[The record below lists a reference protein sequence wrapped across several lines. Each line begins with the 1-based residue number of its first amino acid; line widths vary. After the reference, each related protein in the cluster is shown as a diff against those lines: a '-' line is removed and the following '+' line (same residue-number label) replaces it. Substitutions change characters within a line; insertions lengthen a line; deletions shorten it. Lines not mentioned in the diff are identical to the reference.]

1 MNIRFNIST
10 LAVLGLL
17 SLGASSC
24 SDFLEPE
31 PRNQVDRSQVFTDLE
46 GARAALNGTYGNL
59 LSANNTGLRVPIF
72 ADMLAD
78 NLAHTGTFPSFSQ
91 IKNLAILPDNA
102 EVTNMW
108 SSLYSTINRANNV
121 IAYTPAVGG
130 ASDEVKGQLIGE
142 AQFLRALCYFYLVNY
157 WGDVPLVTTPTTT
170 PDNTLFVARNP
181 KAAVYDQ
188 MVADLTAAEGVL
200 PASGG
205 PARATKLAATALK
218 ARIALYRQDYAEAVR
233 LTDLVRAGS
242 YQLNA
247 SYRAAVASENPT
259 ESIFE
264 VQFDAQNQSSY
275 AFFMLPGTNGGR
287 NEMSPT
293 GPGST
298 LPTAYEAGDARRNA
312 TISDGTF
319 TLNGRA
325 VATGNNIKYV
335 DPGNGTDNF
344 KAIRLAE
351 IILISAEAKARLND
365 LAGAITDLNRIRT
378 RAGLAEVPA
387 TLDQAQILEQ
397 IEKDRRLELALEGHR
412 WFDLIRTGRAQAVLD
427 ITDVNRLLLPIP
439 FRETLNNPNITQ
451 NPGYN

>member
-1 MNIRFNIST
+1 MNIRSKFST

-17 SLGASSC
+17 SLGTSSC
-24 SDFLEPE
+24 SDFLNPE
-31 PRNQVDRSQVFTDLE
+31 PRNSVDRTQVFTDLE

-78 NLAHTGTFPSFSQ
+78 NLAHIGTFPSFAQ
-91 IKNLAILPDNA
+91 LKNRAVLPDNA

-108 SSLYSTINRANNV
+108 SSLYGTINRANNV
-121 IAYTPAVGG
+121 IAYTPAVTGTTD
-130 ASDEVKGQLIGE
+130 AVKSQIIGE
-142 AQFLRALCYFYLVNY
+142 ALFVRALAYFYLVNY
-157 WGDVPLVTTPTTT
+157 WGDVPLVVTPTTT
-170 PDNTLFVARNP
+170 PDNTLFVSRNP

-188 MVADLTAAEGVL
+188 MVADLTEAEAAL
-200 PASGG
+200 PATGG
-205 PARATKLAATALK
+205 PARASRLAATALK
-218 ARIALYRQDYAEAVR
+218 ARIALYRQQYSEASR
-233 LTDLVRAGS
+233 LADLVLAGG
-242 YQLNA
+242 YTLNP

-275 AFFMLPGTNGGR
+275 AFFMLPTTNGGR

-298 LPTAYEAGDARRNA
+298 LTTAYETGDQRRDA
-312 TISDGTF
+312 TVSNGSF
-319 TLNGRA
+319 QLNGRA
-325 VATGNNIKYV
+325 IAVGNQVKYT
-335 DPGNGTDNF
+335 DPGTGTDNF

-365 LAGAITDLNRIRT
+365 APGAITALNRIRT
-378 RAGLAEVPA
+378 RAGLPVAAGLTQTQV
-387 TLDQAQILEQ
+387 LDL
-397 IEKDRRLELALEGHR
+397 IERERRVELALEGHR
-412 WFDLIRTGRAQAVLD
+412 WFDLIRTGRAQAVLN

-439 FRETLNNPNITQ
+439 FRETLNNPNMTQ

>member
-1 MNIRFNIST
+1 MTIRSKFST

-24 SDFLEPE
+24 SDFLTPE
-31 PRNQVDRSQVFTDLE
+31 PRNSVDRTQVFTDLE

-72 ADMLAD
+72 ADLLAD
-78 NLAHTGTFPSFSQ
+78 NLAHIGTFPSFAQ
-91 IKNLAILPDNA
+91 IKNRAILPDNT
-102 EVTNMW
+102 EVQAMW
-108 SSLYSTINRANNV
+108 TTLYSTINRANNV
-121 IAYTPAVGG
+121 IAYTPAVTGTTD
-130 ASDEVKGQLIGE
+130 AVKAQIIGE
-142 AQFLRALCYFYLVNY
+142 AQFVRALAYFYLVNY
-157 WGDVPLVTTPTTT
+157 WGDVPLVVTPTTT
-170 PDNTLFVARNP
+170 PDNSLFVSRNP

-188 MVADLTAAEGVL
+188 MVTDLTDAEAVL
-200 PASGG
+200 PATGG
-205 PARATKLAATALK
+205 PARATRLAATALK
-218 ARIALYRQDYAEAVR
+218 ARIALYRQQYAEASR
-233 LTDLVRAGS
+233 LADLVLAGNFT
-242 YQLNA
+242 LNP
-247 SYRAAVASENPT
+247 SYRTAVASENPA

-275 AFFMLPGTNGGR
+275 AFFMLPTANGGR

-298 LPTAYEAGDARRNA
+298 LPTSYETGDQRRDA
-312 TISDGTF
+312 TVSNGAF

-325 VATGNNIKYV
+325 VPTGNQVKYT
-335 DPGNGTDNF
+335 DPGTGTDNF

-365 LAGAITDLNRIRT
+365 VPGAITALNRIRT
-378 RAGLAEVPA
+378 RAGLPVAVA
-387 TLDQAQILEQ
+387 TLTQTQLLDQ
-397 IEKDRRLELALEGHR
+397 IERDRRSELALEGHR
-412 WFDLIRTGRAQAVLD
+412 WFDLIRTGRAQAVLS

-439 FRETLNNPNITQ
+439 FRETVNNPNITQ